1 MSGIPFHQ
9 TQIGHAF
16 ITRTVPQA
24 IREITRLA
32 DGIEKL
38 NSILE
43 KFLAAQQGAPG
54 AKPDAEEGGT

>member
-9 TQIGHAF
+9 TQMGHAF
-16 ITRTVPQA
+16 ITRTAPEAVRQL
-24 IREITRLA
+24 TRLA

-54 AKPDAEEGGT
+54 AQPGAEEERP

>member
-9 TQIGHAF
+9 TQMGHAF
-16 ITRTVPQA
+16 ITRTVPEA
-24 IREITRLA
+24 VRAITRLA

-43 KFLAAQQGAPG
+43 KFLAAQQEAPG
-54 AKPDAEEGGT
+54 AKPDAEEEGT

>member
-9 TQIGHAF
+9 TQMGHAF
-16 ITRTVPQA
+16 ITRTVPEA
-24 IREITRLA
+24 IRAMTRLA

-43 KFLAAQQGAPG
+43 KLLAAQQSELE
-54 AKPDAEEGGT
+54 AKPDAEEERR

>member
-9 TQIGHAF
+9 TRLGHAF
-16 ITRTVPQA
+16 VARTVPEA
-24 IREITRLA
+24 VRAMTRLA

-43 KFLAAQQGAPG
+43 KLLAAQQGSPG
-54 AKPDAEEGGT
+54 AKPDAQNGGT

>member
-16 ITRTVPQA
+16 ITRTVPEA
-24 IREITRLA
+24 IRVMTRLA

-43 KFLAAQQGAPG
+43 KLLAQQSEPG
-54 AKPDAEEGGT
+54 AKPDAEGEGT

>member
-16 ITRTVPQA
+16 ITRTVPEA
-24 IREITRLA
+24 IRAMTRLA

-38 NSILE
+38 SGILE
-43 KFLAAQQGAPG
+43 KLLAAQQGQPE
-54 AKPDAEEGGT
+54 AKPDAEEERR